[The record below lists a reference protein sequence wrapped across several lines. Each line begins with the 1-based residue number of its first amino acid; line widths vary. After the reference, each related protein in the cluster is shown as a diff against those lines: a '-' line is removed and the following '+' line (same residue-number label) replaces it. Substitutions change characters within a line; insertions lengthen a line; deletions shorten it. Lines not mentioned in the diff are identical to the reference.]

1 MAAVDEYG
9 ELDLC
14 RPSVGEQGVDR
25 CAHSAPGKKD
35 VIDDHDDRPVEREV
49 ELRPGDDRRVGTQ
62 AEVVAVK
69 GDVERAERELGV
81 EDLLEEG
88 RQPPRERYAA
98 TVDPN
103 DRDATLGRRVALGDL
118 VRDPPQRSRDV
129 VPLEDDR
136 FGYVNQFP
144 QSFQASLDRVKGAGG
159 HCSTAF

>member
-1 MAAVDEYG
+1 M
-9 ELDLC
+9 
-14 RPSVGEQGVDR
+14 
-25 CAHSAPGKKD
+25 
-35 VIDDHDDRPVEREV
+35 
-49 ELRPGDDRRVGTQ
+49 
-62 AEVVAVK
+62 
-69 GDVERAERELGV
+69 
-81 EDLLEEG
+81 
-88 RQPPRERYAA
+88 
-98 TVDPN
+98 DPN